1 MSPNLIDLINLN
13 LTILC
18 YGFVFLFLFNL
29 LKVNYHNP
37 IVKTFLAVYRPIS
50 KLSIFP
56 NQLYMIGL
64 IAVGLKFASFQL
76 LFSNQY
82 EASVLILVAF
92 ITIIRIALDIIFFTV
107 IGSVILSWV
116 SPNNENPAL
125 ELIDE
130 ISNKILN
137 PIKQVIPSMG
147 GLDFSP
153 IFLFILINVIL
164 GWLQDI
170 IRLIT

>member
-1 MSPNLIDLINLN
+1 
-13 LTILC
+13 
-18 YGFVFLFLFNL
+18 
-29 LKVNYHNP
+29 
-37 IVKTFLAVYRPIS
+37 
-50 KLSIFP
+50 
-56 NQLYMIGL
+56 
-64 IAVGLKFASFQL
+64 
-76 LFSNQY
+76 
-82 EASVLILVAF
+82 VLILVAF

>member
-37 IVKTFLAVYRPIS
+37 IVKAFLAVYRPIS

-82 EASVLILVAF
+82 EISVLILVAF

-164 GWLQDI
+164 GWLQDL

>member
-1 MSPNLIDLINLN
+1 M
-13 LTILC
+13 
-18 YGFVFLFLFNL
+18 
-29 LKVNYHNP
+29 
-37 IVKTFLAVYRPIS
+37 YRPIS

-82 EASVLILVAF
+82 ETSVLILVAF

>member
-37 IVKTFLAVYRPIS
+37 IVKPFLAVYRPIS

-82 EASVLILVAF
+82 ETSVLILVAF
-92 ITIIRIALDIIFFTV
+92 ITIIRISLDIIFFTV

-164 GWLQDI
+164 GWLQDL